1 MVQQHQ
7 QELQKQLWNI
17 ANTLRGNMSAD
28 DFRDYILGLIFYK
41 YLSDKLNRY
50 CDELLAEDGITFVG
64 AADDKELLKD
74 LREECVENLGYFIA
88 PKQLFSSL
96 AGRGKKQEFII
107 DELDRTLADIEQS
120 TTAADSADD
129 FNGLFEELDLNSSK
143 LGKNPDARNKLISQV
158 LVHLDNI
165 DFHLENTEIDL
176 LGDAYEYLIGQ
187 FASGAGKKAGEFY
200 TPQQV
205 SKILAKL
212 VSLDGNVKSVYD
224 PTCGS
229 GSLLLRVAREVG
241 SHNLEFCGQEQNPST
256 YNLARMNMLM
266 HGVRYDKFDIKNDDT
281 LEHPM
286 HLDKRFDAVV
296 ANPPFSANWS
306 ANELHLNSE
315 RFADYGKLA
324 PKTKAD
330 FAFVL
335 HMIHQLNE
343 TGTLA
348 VVVPHGILFRGA
360 AEGHIR
366 KHLIEKK
373 NYLDAVIGLPA
384 GIFFGTGIPTCILV
398 FKKNRKNDDNVLF
411 IDASSHFEK
420 GKAQNYLRDED
431 VERIIGAY
439 SKRQSVDKFAH
450 VAKLTEIE
458 ENDYNLNIPRYVDTF
473 EEEEP
478 VDLNV
483 VSDALAVLHEA
494 TEFVDSKIKLFTEEL
509 GIPFPKGGSLP
520 LLRQYKKGV
529 MQQLFNGKWE
539 EQDGQLTFI
548 PPTLRFKADD
558 GSEFP
563 DWEEKKLSVLT
574 TKISDG
580 IHSTPTY
587 DDEGD
592 YFFVNGNN
600 LKEGNI
606 VIDQNTKRVSD
617 SEALKHHRPLSE
629 HSILMSINGTIGN
642 MATYA
647 EQPIMLGKSA
657 CYINVNPRLANKM
670 FIYSYLQLSATQFYF
685 TKELTGS
692 TIKNLS
698 LKAVKETV
706 VKTPCLGEQKKI
718 ANFLSAIDQK
728 IDLANSELD
737 KTKEWKK
744 GLLQQMFV

>member
-50 CDELLAEDGITFVG
+50 CDKLLVEDGTTFVESM
-64 AADDKELLKD
+64 ADEELVND
-74 LREECVENLGYFIA
+74 LRDECIENLGYFIT
-88 PKQLFSSL
+88 PKQLFASL
-96 AGRGKKQEFII
+96 AKRGEKSEFIL
-107 DELDRTLADIEQS
+107 DELSRVLNDIEQS

-143 LGKNPDARNKLISQV
+143 LGKNPDARNKLICQV
-158 LVHLDNI
+158 LVHLENI
-165 DFHLENTEIDL
+165 DFQIDNTEIDL

-212 VSLDGNVKSVYD
+212 VTLGDGANGSVKSVYD

-229 GSLLLRVAREVG
+229 GSLLLRVARELDDSGKQG
-241 SHNLEFCGQEQNPST
+241 SHQLEFCGQEQNPST
-256 YNLARMNMLM
+256 FNLARMNMLM

-286 HLDKRFDAVV
+286 HLYKRFDAVV

-306 ANELHLNSE
+306 ANDLHLNDE

-335 HMIHQLNE
+335 HMVHQLNE

-366 KHLIEKK
+366 QHLIENK

-398 FKKNRKNDDNVLF
+398 FKKNRKHSGNVLF
-411 IDASSHFEK
+411 IDASNHFEK
-420 GKAQNYLRDED
+420 GKAQNHLRDSD
-431 VERIIGAY
+431 VDRIIEAY
-439 SKRQSVDKFAH
+439 SKREQLEPEKADKYTH
-450 VAKLTEIE
+450 VAELSEIA

-473 EEEEP
+473 EEEVA
-478 VDLNV
+478 VDL
-483 VSDALAVLHEA
+483 DAVATDLSELETKMHAVDTDIADFCSQLN
-494 TEFVDSKIKLFTEEL
+494 IKAPFPLNKEL
-509 GIPFPKGGSLP
+509 G
-520 LLRQYKKGV
+520 
-529 MQQLFNGKWE
+529 
-539 EQDGQLTFI
+539 
-548 PPTLRFKADD
+548 
-558 GSEFP
+558 
-563 DWEEKKLSVLT
+563 
-574 TKISDG
+574 
-580 IHSTPTY
+580 
-587 DDEGD
+587 
-592 YFFVNGNN
+592 
-600 LKEGNI
+600 
-606 VIDQNTKRVSD
+606 
-617 SEALKHHRPLSE
+617 
-629 HSILMSINGTIGN
+629 
-642 MATYA
+642 
-647 EQPIMLGKSA
+647 
-657 CYINVNPRLANKM
+657 
-670 FIYSYLQLSATQFYF
+670 
-685 TKELTGS
+685 
-692 TIKNLS
+692 
-698 LKAVKETV
+698 
-706 VKTPCLGEQKKI
+706 
-718 ANFLSAIDQK
+718 
-728 IDLANSELD
+728 
-737 KTKEWKK
+737 
-744 GLLQQMFV
+744 

>member
-1 MVQQHQ
+1 MVEQHQ
-7 QELQKQLWNI
+7 RALKTQLWNI

-50 CDELLAEDGITFVG
+50 CDELLAEDGIKFVD
-64 AADDKELLKD
+64 ADGELIGE

-88 PKQLFSSL
+88 PTQLFSTL
-96 AGRGKKQEFII
+96 AKRGEKKEFILH
-107 DELDRTLADIEQS
+107 DLERVLVDIEHS
-120 TTAADSADD
+120 ATSADSADD
-129 FNGLFEELDLNSSK
+129 FNGLFEDLDLNSSK
-143 LGKNPDARNKLISQV
+143 LGKNPDARNAKMAQV
-158 LVHLDNI
+158 LTHLENI
-165 DFHLENTEIDL
+165 DFHLENTEIDI

-286 HLDKRFDAVV
+286 HLEQRFDAVV

-306 ANELHLNSE
+306 ANELHLNDD

-343 TGTLA
+343 SGTLA

-373 NYLDAVIGLPA
+373 NLLDAVIGLPA
-384 GIFFGTGIPTCILV
+384 GIFFGTSIPTCVLV
-398 FKKNRKNDDNVLF
+398 FKKNRKHADNVLF
-411 IDASSHFEK
+411 IDASNHFEK
-420 GKAQNYLRDED
+420 GKAQNHLRDTD
-431 VERIIGAY
+431 VTAIVDAY
-439 SKRQSVDKFAH
+439 SKRESVDKFAY
-450 VAKLTEIE
+450 VAPLSEIS

-473 EEEEP
+473 EEEEQ
-478 VDLNV
+478 VNLE
-483 VSDALAVLHEA
+483 AIA
-494 TEFVDSKIKLFTEEL
+494 TEISEIETKMSSVD
-509 GIPFPKGGSLP
+509 
-520 LLRQYKKGV
+520 
-529 MQQLFNGKWE
+529 
-539 EQDGQLTFI
+539 
-548 PPTLRFKADD
+548 AD
-558 GSEFP
+558 
-563 DWEEKKLSVLT
+563 
-574 TKISDG
+574 
-580 IHSTPTY
+580 
-587 DDEGD
+587 
-592 YFFVNGNN
+592 
-600 LKEGNI
+600 
-606 VIDQNTKRVSD
+606 
-617 SEALKHHRPLSE
+617 
-629 HSILMSINGTIGN
+629 
-642 MATYA
+642 
-647 EQPIMLGKSA
+647 
-657 CYINVNPRLANKM
+657 
-670 FIYSYLQLSATQFYF
+670 
-685 TKELTGS
+685 
-692 TIKNLS
+692 
-698 LKAVKETV
+698 
-706 VKTPCLGEQKKI
+706 I
-718 ANFLSAIDQK
+718 ANFCAQLNIKAPFLSG
-728 IDLANSELD
+728 
-737 KTKEWKK
+737 KE
-744 GLLQQMFV
+744 

>member
-1 MVQQHQ
+1 MVREHQ
-7 QELQKQLWNI
+7 EELKKQLWNI

-64 AADDKELLKD
+64 AADDEELLND
-74 LREECVENLGYFIA
+74 LREECIENLGYFIA
-88 PKQLFSSL
+88 PPQLFSSL
-96 AGRGKKQEFII
+96 AGRGQKQEFII
-107 DELDRTLADIEQS
+107 DELERTLADIEQS

-165 DFHLENTEIDL
+165 DFQLENTEIDL

-212 VSLDGNVKSVYD
+212 VTLGDANGNFKAVYD

-229 GSLLLRVAREVG
+229 GSLLLRIARELDSAGKQG
-241 SHNLEFCGQEQNPST
+241 SHQLKFYGQEKNPST
-256 YNLARMNMLM
+256 FNLARMNMLM
-266 HGVRYDKFDIKNDDT
+266 HGVRYDKFDIKNEDI

-306 ANELHLNSE
+306 ANDLHLNDD
-315 RFADYGKLA
+315 RFSDYGKLA
-324 PKTKAD
+324 PKSKAD

-335 HMIHQLNE
+335 HMLHQLNE

-384 GIFFGTGIPTCILV
+384 GIFFGTSIPTCILV
-398 FKKNRKNDDNVLF
+398 LKKSRKNDDNVLF
-411 IDASSHFEK
+411 IDASNHFEK
-420 GKAQNYLRDED
+420 SKAQNHLRDSD
-431 VERIIGAY
+431 VDRIIEAY
-439 SKRQSVDKFAH
+439 NKREQLEPEKADKFAY
-450 VAKLTEIE
+450 VATLSEIA

-478 VDLNV
+478 VDL
-483 VSDALAVLHEA
+483 DAVA
-494 TEFVDSKIKLFTEEL
+494 
-509 GIPFPKGGSLP
+509 
-520 LLRQYKKGV
+520 
-529 MQQLFNGKWE
+529 
-539 EQDGQLTFI
+539 
-548 PPTLRFKADD
+548 
-558 GSEFP
+558 
-563 DWEEKKLSVLT
+563 
-574 TKISDG
+574 
-580 IHSTPTY
+580 
-587 DDEGD
+587 
-592 YFFVNGNN
+592 
-600 LKEGNI
+600 
-606 VIDQNTKRVSD
+606 
-617 SEALKHHRPLSE
+617 
-629 HSILMSINGTIGN
+629 
-642 MATYA
+642 
-647 EQPIMLGKSA
+647 
-657 CYINVNPRLANKM
+657 
-670 FIYSYLQLSATQFYF
+670 
-685 TKELTGS
+685 
-692 TIKNLS
+692 
-698 LKAVKETV
+698 
-706 VKTPCLGEQKKI
+706 
-718 ANFLSAIDQK
+718 
-728 IDLANSELD
+728 SELA
-737 KTKEWKK
+737 KLETKMHSVDAEIADFYSQLNIKAPFVK
-744 GLLQQMFV
+744 GKE

>member
-1 MVQQHQ
+1 MVREHQ

-64 AADDKELLKD
+64 AVDDKELLND

-96 AGRGKKQEFII
+96 AGRGKQQEFII

-143 LGKNPDARNKLISQV
+143 LGKSPDARNKLISQV

-165 DFHLENTEIDL
+165 DFQLENSEIDL

-286 HLDKRFDAVV
+286 HLEQRFDAVV

-306 ANELHLNSE
+306 ASELHLNSE

-324 PKTKAD
+324 PKSKAD

-384 GIFFGTGIPTCILV
+384 GIFFGTSIPTCILV

-411 IDASSHFEK
+411 IDASNYFEK
-420 GKAQNYLRDED
+420 GKAQNFMRNED
-431 VERIIGAY
+431 VERIVDAY
-439 SKRQSVDKFAH
+439 SKRESVEKFAH
-450 VAKLTEIE
+450 VAKITEVE

-473 EEEEP
+473 EEEEQ
-478 VDLNV
+478 VNLDTI
-483 VSDALAVLHEA
+483 A
-494 TEFVDSKIKLFTEEL
+494 TEINEIEIKMNAVDTNIADFCSQLNIKA
-509 GIPFPKGGSLP
+509 PF
-520 LLRQYKKGV
+520 
-529 MQQLFNGKWE
+529 
-539 EQDGQLTFI
+539 
-548 PPTLRFKADD
+548 
-558 GSEFP
+558 
-563 DWEEKKLSVLT
+563 
-574 TKISDG
+574 
-580 IHSTPTY
+580 
-587 DDEGD
+587 
-592 YFFVNGNN
+592 
-600 LKEGNI
+600 
-606 VIDQNTKRVSD
+606 
-617 SEALKHHRPLSE
+617 
-629 HSILMSINGTIGN
+629 
-642 MATYA
+642 
-647 EQPIMLGKSA
+647 
-657 CYINVNPRLANKM
+657 
-670 FIYSYLQLSATQFYF
+670 
-685 TKELTGS
+685 
-692 TIKNLS
+692 
-698 LKAVKETV
+698 
-706 VKTPCLGEQKKI
+706 
-718 ANFLSAIDQK
+718 
-728 IDLANSELD
+728 
-737 KTKEWKK
+737 
-744 GLLQQMFV
+744 

>member
-1 MVQQHQ
+1 MVEQHQ
-7 QELQKQLWNI
+7 RALKTQLWNI

-50 CDELLAEDGITFVG
+50 CDELLAEDGIKFVN
-64 AADDKELLKD
+64 ADDELISE

-88 PKQLFSSL
+88 PTQLFATL
-96 AGRGKKQEFII
+96 AKRGEKKEFII
-107 DELDRTLADIEQS
+107 HDLERVLVDIEHS
-120 TTAADSADD
+120 ATSAESADD

-143 LGKNPDARNKLISQV
+143 LGKNPDARNAKIAQV
-158 LVHLDNI
+158 LIHLGNI
-165 DFHLENTEIDL
+165 DFHLENTEIDI

-241 SHNLEFCGQEQNPST
+241 SHNLSFFGQEQNPST

-286 HLDKRFDAVV
+286 HLEQRFDAVV

-306 ANELHLNSE
+306 ANELHLNDD

-384 GIFFGTGIPTCILV
+384 GIFFGTGIPTCVLV
-398 FKKNRKNDDNVLF
+398 FKKNRKHAENVLF
-411 IDASSHFEK
+411 IDASNHFEK
-420 GKAQNYLRDED
+420 GKAQNHLRDTD
-431 VERIIGAY
+431 VTVIVDAF
-439 SKRQSVDKFAH
+439 SKRESVDKFAY
-450 VAKLTEIE
+450 VAPLSEIA

-473 EEEEP
+473 EEEELVNLDTIAAEIGEIETKMSS
-478 VDLNV
+478 VDADIADFCAQLN
-483 VSDALAVLHEA
+483 
-494 TEFVDSKIKLFTEEL
+494 IKA
-509 GIPFPKGGSLP
+509 PF
-520 LLRQYKKGV
+520 
-529 MQQLFNGKWE
+529 
-539 EQDGQLTFI
+539 
-548 PPTLRFKADD
+548 
-558 GSEFP
+558 
-563 DWEEKKLSVLT
+563 
-574 TKISDG
+574 
-580 IHSTPTY
+580 
-587 DDEGD
+587 
-592 YFFVNGNN
+592 
-600 LKEGNI
+600 
-606 VIDQNTKRVSD
+606 
-617 SEALKHHRPLSE
+617 
-629 HSILMSINGTIGN
+629 
-642 MATYA
+642 
-647 EQPIMLGKSA
+647 
-657 CYINVNPRLANKM
+657 
-670 FIYSYLQLSATQFYF
+670 
-685 TKELTGS
+685 
-692 TIKNLS
+692 
-698 LKAVKETV
+698 
-706 VKTPCLGEQKKI
+706 
-718 ANFLSAIDQK
+718 
-728 IDLANSELD
+728 
-737 KTKEWKK
+737 
-744 GLLQQMFV
+744 

>member
-50 CDELLAEDGITFVG
+50 CDELLVEDGIKFVDS
-64 AADDKELLKD
+64 DDELIEE
-74 LREECVENLGYFIA
+74 LRDECIENLGYFIT
-88 PKQLFSSL
+88 PDELFSSL
-96 AGRGKKQEFII
+96 AKRGEKQEFI
-107 DELDRTLADIEQS
+107 LDSLSRTLNDIEQS

-143 LGKNPDARNKLISQV
+143 LGKNPDARNKLIGQV
-158 LVHLDNI
+158 LVHLENI

-229 GSLLLRVAREVG
+229 GSLLLRVAREVN

-256 YNLARMNMLM
+256 FNLARMNMLM

-286 HLDKRFDAVV
+286 HMDKRFDAVV

-306 ANELHLNSE
+306 ANDLYLNDD

-324 PKTKAD
+324 PKSKAD

-366 KHLIEKK
+366 KHLIENK

-384 GIFFGTGIPTCILV
+384 GIFFGTSIPTCILV
-398 FKKNRKNDDNVLF
+398 FKKERNSPERKENSDNVLF
-411 IDASSHFEK
+411 IDSSNHFEK
-420 GKAQNYLRDED
+420 GKAQNFLREED
-431 VERIIGAY
+431 VQRIVEAY
-439 SKRQSVDKFAH
+439 SKRESVEKFAH
-450 VAKLTEIE
+450 VAELSEIA

-478 VDLNV
+478 VDL
-483 VSDALAVLHEA
+483 DAVA
-494 TEFVDSKIKLFTEEL
+494 
-509 GIPFPKGGSLP
+509 
-520 LLRQYKKGV
+520 Q
-529 MQQLFNGKWE
+529 
-539 EQDGQLTFI
+539 
-548 PPTLRFKADD
+548 
-558 GSEFP
+558 
-563 DWEEKKLSVLT
+563 
-574 TKISDG
+574 
-580 IHSTPTY
+580 
-587 DDEGD
+587 
-592 YFFVNGNN
+592 
-600 LKEGNI
+600 
-606 VIDQNTKRVSD
+606 
-617 SEALKHHRPLSE
+617 
-629 HSILMSINGTIGN
+629 
-642 MATYA
+642 
-647 EQPIMLGKSA
+647 
-657 CYINVNPRLANKM
+657 
-670 FIYSYLQLSATQFYF
+670 
-685 TKELTGS
+685 
-692 TIKNLS
+692 
-698 LKAVKETV
+698 
-706 VKTPCLGEQKKI
+706 
-718 ANFLSAIDQK
+718 
-728 IDLANSELD
+728 DLASLE
-737 KTKEWKK
+737 TKMHSVDADIADFCSQLNIKAP
-744 GLLQQMFV
+744 F

>member
-1 MVQQHQ
+1 MVEQHQ
-7 QELQKQLWNI
+7 RALKTQLWNI

-50 CDELLAEDGITFVG
+50 CDELLAEDGIKFVN
-64 AADDKELLKD
+64 ADDELISE

-88 PKQLFSSL
+88 PTQLFATL
-96 AGRGKKQEFII
+96 AKRGEKKEFII
-107 DELDRTLADIEQS
+107 HDLERVLVDIEHS
-120 TTAADSADD
+120 ATSAESADD

-143 LGKNPDARNKLISQV
+143 LGKNPDARNAKIAQV
-158 LVHLDNI
+158 LIHLGNI
-165 DFHLENTEIDL
+165 DFHLENTEIDI

-229 GSLLLRVAREVG
+229 GSLLLRVARELQSKTDSS
-241 SHNLEFCGQEQNPST
+241 SHNLSFFGQEQNPST

-286 HLDKRFDAVV
+286 HLEQRFDAVV

-306 ANELHLNSE
+306 ANELHLNDD

-384 GIFFGTGIPTCILV
+384 GIFFGTSIPTCVLV
-398 FKKNRKNDDNVLF
+398 FKKNRKHAENVLF
-411 IDASSHFEK
+411 IDASNHFEK
-420 GKAQNYLRDED
+420 GKAQNHLRDID
-431 VERIIGAY
+431 VERIIEAY
-439 SKRQSVDKFAH
+439 SKREQLEPAKADKFAH
-450 VAKLTEIE
+450 VAPLSEIA

-473 EEEEP
+473 EEEEL
-478 VDLNV
+478 VNLDTI
-483 VSDALAVLHEA
+483 A
-494 TEFVDSKIKLFTEEL
+494 TEISEIETKMNSVDADIADFCSQLNIKA
-509 GIPFPKGGSLP
+509 P
-520 LLRQYKKGV
+520 
-529 MQQLFNGKWE
+529 
-539 EQDGQLTFI
+539 
-548 PPTLRFKADD
+548 
-558 GSEFP
+558 
-563 DWEEKKLSVLT
+563 
-574 TKISDG
+574 
-580 IHSTPTY
+580 
-587 DDEGD
+587 
-592 YFFVNGNN
+592 
-600 LKEGNI
+600 
-606 VIDQNTKRVSD
+606 
-617 SEALKHHRPLSE
+617 
-629 HSILMSINGTIGN
+629 
-642 MATYA
+642 
-647 EQPIMLGKSA
+647 
-657 CYINVNPRLANKM
+657 
-670 FIYSYLQLSATQFYF
+670 
-685 TKELTGS
+685 
-692 TIKNLS
+692 
-698 LKAVKETV
+698 
-706 VKTPCLGEQKKI
+706 
-718 ANFLSAIDQK
+718 FLSG
-728 IDLANSELD
+728 
-737 KTKEWKK
+737 KE
-744 GLLQQMFV
+744 

>member
-28 DFRDYILGLIFYK
+28 DFRDYSLGLIFYK

-64 AADDKELLKD
+64 AADDKELIND

-212 VSLDGNVKSVYD
+212 VSIDGNVKSVYD

-241 SHNLEFCGQEQNPST
+241 SRDLSVNGSLEFCGQEQNPST
-256 YNLARMNMLM
+256 FNLARMNMLM

-286 HLDKRFDAVV
+286 HLEQRFDAVV

-324 PKTKAD
+324 PKSKAD

-384 GIFFGTGIPTCILV
+384 GIFFGTSIPTCILV

-420 GKAQNYLRDED
+420 GKAQNYLRNED

-439 SKRQSVDKFAH
+439 SKRESIEKFAH

-473 EEEEP
+473 EDEEL
-478 VDLNV
+478 VDLDAV
-483 VSDALAVLHEA
+483 ASDLAELETKMHS
-494 TEFVDSKIKLFTEEL
+494 VD
-509 GIPFPKGGSLP
+509 
-520 LLRQYKKGV
+520 
-529 MQQLFNGKWE
+529 
-539 EQDGQLTFI
+539 
-548 PPTLRFKADD
+548 ADIAD
-558 GSEFP
+558 F
-563 DWEEKKLSVLT
+563 
-574 TKISDG
+574 
-580 IHSTPTY
+580 
-587 DDEGD
+587 
-592 YFFVNGNN
+592 
-600 LKEGNI
+600 
-606 VIDQNTKRVSD
+606 
-617 SEALKHHRPLSE
+617 
-629 HSILMSINGTIGN
+629 
-642 MATYA
+642 
-647 EQPIMLGKSA
+647 
-657 CYINVNPRLANKM
+657 C
-670 FIYSYLQLSATQFYF
+670 LQLN
-685 TKELTGS
+685 
-692 TIKNLS
+692 IK
-698 LKAVKETV
+698 A
-706 VKTPCLGEQKKI
+706 P
-718 ANFLSAIDQK
+718 F
-728 IDLANSELD
+728 
-737 KTKEWKK
+737 
-744 GLLQQMFV
+744 

>member
-7 QELQKQLWNI
+7 QQLQKQLWNI

-50 CDELLAEDGITFVG
+50 CDELLAEDGMNFIG
-64 AADDKELLKD
+64 ASSDRALLND

-96 AGRGKKQEFII
+96 ARRGKEQEFII

-143 LGKNPDARNKLISQV
+143 LGKNPDARNKLISEV

-165 DFHLENTEIDL
+165 DFQLENTEIDL

-212 VSLDGNVKSVYD
+212 VSLDGNIKSVYA

-241 SHNLEFCGQEQNPST
+241 GHSSLKGNLEFLGQEQNPST

-306 ANELHLNSE
+306 ANELHLNCE

-324 PKTKAD
+324 PKSKAD

-366 KHLIEKK
+366 KHLIEQK

-398 FKKNRKNDDNVLF
+398 FKKTRKHADNVLF
-411 IDASSHFEK
+411 IDASNHFEK
-420 GKAQNYLRDED
+420 GKAQNFMRDTD
-431 VERIIGAY
+431 VERIVEAY
-439 SKRQSVDKFAH
+439 SKRESIEKFAH
-450 VAKLTEIE
+450 VAKLSEIA

-473 EEEEP
+473 EEEKP
-478 VDLNV
+478 
-483 VSDALAVLHEA
+483 
-494 TEFVDSKIKLFTEEL
+494 
-509 GIPFPKGGSLP
+509 
-520 LLRQYKKGV
+520 
-529 MQQLFNGKWE
+529 
-539 EQDGQLTFI
+539 
-548 PPTLRFKADD
+548 
-558 GSEFP
+558 
-563 DWEEKKLSVLT
+563 
-574 TKISDG
+574 
-580 IHSTPTY
+580 
-587 DDEGD
+587 
-592 YFFVNGNN
+592 
-600 LKEGNI
+600 
-606 VIDQNTKRVSD
+606 
-617 SEALKHHRPLSE
+617 
-629 HSILMSINGTIGN
+629 
-642 MATYA
+642 
-647 EQPIMLGKSA
+647 
-657 CYINVNPRLANKM
+657 
-670 FIYSYLQLSATQFYF
+670 
-685 TKELTGS
+685 
-692 TIKNLS
+692 
-698 LKAVKETV
+698 
-706 VKTPCLGEQKKI
+706 
-718 ANFLSAIDQK
+718 
-728 IDLANSELD
+728 IDLDVVASDLAQ
-737 KTKEWKK
+737 
-744 GLLQQMFV
+744 LASQMHSVQADIAEFCSQLNIQAPFISGKV